1 MPKIKLETLTPIIL
15 DDEQKEKLN
24 YSNYETLLDDVMSS
38 DSYSNV
44 ALTGGYGAG
53 KSTIL
58 NNYLRIKFEIKYVWI
73 EVKIWES
80 E

>member
-24 YSNYETLLDDVMSS
+24 YSNYETLLDDAMYS
-38 DSYSNV
+38 DLYCNV

-58 NNYLRIKFEIKYVWI
+58 NIYEKEHTYKSIHISLR
-73 EVKIWES
+73 VKIQR
-80 E
+80 